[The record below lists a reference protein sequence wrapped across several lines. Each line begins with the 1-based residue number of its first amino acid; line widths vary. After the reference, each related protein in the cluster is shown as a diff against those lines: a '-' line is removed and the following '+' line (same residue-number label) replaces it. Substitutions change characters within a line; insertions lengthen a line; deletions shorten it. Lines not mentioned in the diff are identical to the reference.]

1 MKKHTILICFILL
14 CILSAGCGTSPQP
27 AVLHVAIPY
36 SDKVQDPDTNY
47 YISYLEEKTGLS
59 LDITLI
65 RQELSEEYLDALFAS
80 DADIDIVLFGEDFLL
95 SEEALSKYESSGDVY
110 ASYMNTGNGIKNG
123 AGQILWIN
131 QEWLSKLGLP
141 IPVTTDEFMTVLKAF
156 SENDLNG
163 NGLPDEIALAGCCDD
178 PASYPVEFLLNSFIY
193 NDPYHSRY
201 GINEDSGKLMAAGD
215 TFRDGLIFC
224 NTLYEEGL
232 LDKRIYICDHHSFCE
247 LVNSP
252 LPLVGAFTTG
262 SISDVIYQA
271 NPEILAR
278 YMHVTPLIGPGGE
291 CHALYKDQE
300 PSIGAVITG
309 RSRKKNEASLLLDT
323 MLSEEASLI
332 ARFGEKGVD
341 WDFSDGADVSIY
353 GSAATIVTHNYIW
366 NTVQNKHLNGI
377 GPMDLP
383 EKYVAGVT
391 WNGINSDA
399 EYIDG
404 RAQMSYKDYLP
415 SVNNFHEYDPALS
428 EYINEYIK
436 AFVRGDKDI
445 RSDEEW
451 NTYLKGLEQYY

>member
-1 MKKHTILICFILL
+1 MKKHTILICLILL

-95 SEEALSKYESSGDVY
+95 SEEALSKYERSGDVY
-110 ASYMNTGNGIKNG
+110 ASYMNTGSGIKNG

-201 GINEDSGKLMAAGD
+201 GINEDSDKLMAAGD

-232 LDKRIYICDHHSFCE
+232 LDKRIYICDHHGFCE

-309 RSRKKNEASLLLDT
+309 RSRKKNEASLLLGT